1 MTSRDPHFTR
11 DDAEAYVLGALE
23 PARSSALEAHAA
35 ECEPCS
41 RLLQAEALLEEDLRQ
56 VAQQG
61 LPTGLP
67 GKLLRLPAARL
78 ARRALRPVAALA
90 AAAALA
96 FLAVRHEAPAPL
108 PESAPVVTQLPQVA
122 PQGLPGIN
130 AGPLDLDGATA
141 ADTGRVVACPDLAT
155 RASCLASA
163 NAQGLMV
170 QYPEAA
176 GDVPRY
182 EARVAVPQG
191 ALTSLRPFPL

>member
-11 DDAEAYVLGALE
+11 DDAEAYVLGMLE
-23 PARSSALEAHAA
+23 PARAGALERHAA
-35 ECEPCS
+35 AREACAH
-41 RLLQAEALLEEDLRQ
+41 LLQAEALLEEDLRQ
-56 VAQQG
+56 VAAGAPG
-61 LPTGLP
+61 LG
-67 GKLLRLPAARL
+67 GKLLRLPPGRL
-78 ARRALRPVAALA
+78 ARRVLAPAAALA

-108 PESAPVVTQLPQVA
+108 PESAPVLTQLPQVA
-122 PQGLPGIN
+122 PKGLPGIN
-130 AGPLDLDGATA
+130 AGPLGLDGATA